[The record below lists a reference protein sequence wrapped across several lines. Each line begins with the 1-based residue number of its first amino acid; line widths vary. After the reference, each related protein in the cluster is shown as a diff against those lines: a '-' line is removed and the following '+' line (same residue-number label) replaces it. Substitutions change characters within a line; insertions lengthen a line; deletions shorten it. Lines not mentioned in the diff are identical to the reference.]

1 MKKTKGVLE
10 NNIMNE
16 RELEEYQKQKA
27 DGEFYVKLYDEE
39 YENMSNSERKMTDE
53 FRKIVYQKLEL
64 PS

>member
-1 MKKTKGVLE
+1 
-10 NNIMNE
+10 MNE